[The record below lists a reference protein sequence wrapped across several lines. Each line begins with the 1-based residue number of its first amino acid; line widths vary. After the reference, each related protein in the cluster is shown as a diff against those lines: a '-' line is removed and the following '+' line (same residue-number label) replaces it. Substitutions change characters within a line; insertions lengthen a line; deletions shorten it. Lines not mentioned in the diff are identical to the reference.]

1 MLSTRDSPQ
10 VDKHTQNENEKMKKC
25 IHGNRI
31 GKGVGQQYLCQMKQT
46 LKQKPV
52 NKSKNKE
59 FPLQFSGL
67 SM

>member
-10 VDKHTQNENEKMKKC
+10 VDKHTQNENEEMKKC

-52 NKSKNKE
+52 KKK
-59 FPLQFSGL
+59 
-67 SM
+67 